1 MVKNEESGEVY
12 GAIVYKHSIGSA
24 PYPQRHIE
32 SRSKIMAVV
41 NRQDYNSPREL
52 DLGGPDGNA
61 YVLLGIA
68 KSLLSQWG
76 REPDM
81 FIDIMIADD
90 YGHLVRTFNEYLG
103 DYFTIILPEGIN
115 SLDEL

>member
-1 MVKNEESGEVY
+1 
-12 GAIVYKHSIGSA
+12 
-24 PYPQRHIE
+24 
-32 SRSKIMAVV
+32 
-41 NRQDYNSPREL
+41 
-52 DLGGPDGNA
+52 
-61 YVLLGIA
+61 
-68 KSLLSQWG
+68 
-76 REPDM
+76 M